1 MFLNG
6 YEWSEE
12 RMKKRNNPTTPEEE
26 WQGAAIVSWSDKLG
40 LPWEEIVFPL
50 VANYAQPSKKTQSF
64 MPQLALFVQLLLKKC
79 EHQMCC
85 LKVFKTLLV
94 KA

>member
-26 WQGAAIVSWSDKLG
+26 WQGAAIVS
-40 LPWEEIVFPL
+40 
-50 VANYAQPSKKTQSF
+50 
-64 MPQLALFVQLLLKKC
+64 
-79 EHQMCC
+79 
-85 LKVFKTLLV
+85 
-94 KA
+94 